1 MASWLQNR
9 ENVVDDQEDS
19 IKKRKSAG
27 SQPDTNEASALA
39 SSDEVSLPLLQQP
52 RDTSA
57 VKRKKGKV
65 GDSEPDYGAT
75 VERLAKQHFT
85 PILLQSNA
93 LHIAMRLVTKLWD
106 IGKATSPFANESELK
121 AMAIDYYETAKGADS
136 TLTFSV
142 FWNAPAASNEGGGKA
157 FVFRAYRNKR
167 ISHMQQM
174 VSTCYVVIT

>member
-1 MASWLQNR
+1 
-9 ENVVDDQEDS
+9 VVDDSEAP
-19 IKKRKSAG
+19 IKKRSA
-27 SQPDTNEASALA
+27 SDPNEASALA
-39 SSDEVSLPLLQQP
+39 SSDEVLVPLLQQP

-65 GDSEPDYGAT
+65 GDSEPDYGTT

-106 IGKATSPFANESELK
+106 IGKATAPFANESELK
-121 AMAIDYYETAKGADS
+121 TMAIDYYETAKGTES
-136 TLTFSV
+136 SLSFSV
-142 FWNAPAASNEGGGKA
+142 FWNAPAESTEGGGKA